1 MDNYY
6 NIEHTIDLILRDLS
20 DEKVELKTIL
30 CGLLFNVNKFI
41 ANNPTLI
48 GLGGV
53 PGVGKSTYSIKYYK
67 KNYFIINPD
76 NYRRFIIVIRL

>member
-67 KNYFIINPD
+67 KII
-76 NYRRFIIVIRL
+76 L